1 MPVMWCVC
9 ILGLQFR
16 PQHVACTRL
25 NLGPHDML
33 RKAAGIAKKPAC
45 AVQAPSPEELYVI
58 RLCNAF
64 LYYTIPYYTILHYT
78 TLYYTILHYTTL
90 YYTVLYQS
98 FTLLRLGSGCLSSSD
113 CLRLM
118 TEQPRRPKRVYSE
131 IFGFRV

>member
-1 MPVMWCVC
+1 MSVMWCVC

-64 LYYTIPYYTILHYT
+64 LYYTIPYYTILYYTLHYTTLYYAILHYT
-78 TLYYTILHYTTL
+78 TLYYTILHFTIQ
-90 YYTVLYQS
+90 YYTSLLLYH
-98 FTLLRLGSGCLSSSD
+98 T
-113 CLRLM
+113 
-118 TEQPRRPKRVYSE
+118 
-131 IFGFRV
+131 